1 MPVQN
6 LSPADLRL
14 SIAADALGYSDTSE
28 LLEYPLPWIGEERA
42 EQAARFGLGMD
53 QPDYNLF
60 VLGEVGSGRSSLLR
74 HAMQAAAANRLGAPP
89 PGCFHPFYGRG
100 KARPR

>member
-1 MPVQN
+1 M
-6 LSPADLRL
+6 LISSLTSADLRL
-14 SIAADALGYSDTSE
+14 TIDTDTLGHSDTSE
-28 LLEYPLPWIGEERA
+28 LLEYPLPWIGQERA

-74 HAMQAAAANRLGAPP
+74 HAMQAAASNPLGGAPP
-89 PGCFHPFYGRG
+89 GFLHNFYVAGGER
-100 KARPR
+100 A